1 MKNKLLIFALVAGV
15 LISLPFISRHNGPD
29 NPLFNYPWDITLHES
44 GLTSVFGL
52 TPGQTTLT
60 ETRRIIGEGMKLALL
75 SVDNEPGSVEMYY
88 SHFTAGRLSGR
99 LIIVADL
106 DQDKIRSIRQRA
118 VRSGGAHS
126 FRIHYD
132 DLDTVMQAP
141 IKGITFIPI
150 VDLDEEIIRQ
160 RFGKPND
167 IVSKNNTTLSHYLYP
182 EKGLDIVLDSK
193 GKEVLQYVA
202 PHQFQ
207 QLLAPLKQ

>member
-15 LISLPFISRHNGPD
+15 LISLPFISRHDTHEGAM
-29 NPLFNYPWDITLHES
+29 FNYPWDITLHES

-52 TPGQTTLT
+52 TPGETTLAD
-60 ETRRIIGEGMKLALL
+60 TRRIIGEGMKLALL

-106 DQDKIRSIRQRA
+106 NQDEISSIRQRA
-118 VRSGGAHS
+118 IRSGGAHT
-126 FRIHYD
+126 FRIHSD
-132 DLDTVMQAP
+132 DLNIVMQAP

-150 VDLDEEIIRQ
+150 VDLDDKIIRQ
-160 RFGKPND
+160 RFGKPNEV
-167 IVSKNNTTLSHYLYP
+167 VSKSNMTLSHYLYP
-182 EKGLDIVLDSK
+182 DKGLDIVLDSE
-193 GKEVLQYVA
+193 GKEVLQYVS

-207 QLLAPLKQ
+207 QLVEPLKR